1 MFDPPP
7 PRPVPH
13 EEVVSI
19 IAQAM
24 RASASGGMTRTA
36 EVYLATACAE
46 HLASRLAL
54 AGLVVV
60 READLP
66 TG

>member
-1 MFDPPP
+1 MFDTPPL
-7 PRPVPH
+7 RPVPH

-19 IAQAM
+19 IADAV
-24 RASASGGMTRTA
+24 RNSAGGGMSRTA

-54 AGLVVV
+54 AGLAVV

-66 TG
+66 PA